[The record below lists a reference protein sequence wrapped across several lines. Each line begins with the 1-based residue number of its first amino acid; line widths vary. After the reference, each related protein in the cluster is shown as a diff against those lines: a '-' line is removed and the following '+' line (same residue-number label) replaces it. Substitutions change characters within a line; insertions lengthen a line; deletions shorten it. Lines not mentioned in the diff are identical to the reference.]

1 MKKYVLLLLFTKD
14 FSKILLIKR
23 KKKPFANLYNGIGG
37 KIEEKKYDDEFEA
50 KQHYFSINKPNKLRQ
65 LNLIKECKYYTIY
78 WEWL

>member
-1 MKKYVLLLLFTKD
+1 MGKEKVSNDEIYRGERWRVMWITED
-14 FSKILLIKR
+14 D
-23 KKKPFANLYNGIGG
+23 

-50 KQHYFSINKPNKLRQ
+50 KQHYFSISKPSKLRQ

>member
-1 MKKYVLLLLFTKD
+1 MAKKSSNDEVMCITED
-14 FSKILLIKR
+14 
-23 KKKPFANLYNGIGG
+23 G

-50 KQHYFSINKPNKLRQ
+50 KQPCFSINKPNKLRQ